1 SALMTQPWES
11 AYPQNTRLELKK
23 LKYAFK
29 IIDND
34 GVTLHN
40 FSDLYCFQGIIH
52 TVTTHSSPET
62 AQNTLETTNKDQ
74 YRVATP
80 LNEVINNR

>member
-1 SALMTQPWES
+1 MAQPWES

-29 IIDND
+29 IIDKD

-40 FSDLYCFQGIIH
+40 FSDLYCFQGLINA
-52 TVTTHSSPET
+52 VTTKSSPET
-62 AQNTLETTNKDQ
+62 TQTALKITRKVHIAV
-74 YRVATP
+74 RHSH
-80 LNEVINNR
+80 RS